1 MASPKSVLVHLDGGP
16 RGAETLRMAARI
28 AMRFDARLTAVFAA
42 EGPPLRA
49 SATDPAAAAALEY
62 QIEAELAMQADAQG
76 QVAVAEEECGLDIV
90 WRATT
95 RNAIRNVALH
105 ARHADL
111 LVMSQTNPGLL
122 PGIGL
127 SLPAG
132 VILAA
137 GRPVLMVP
145 YAGTFHGRGDS
156 VLIAWNAGREAARA
170 AADAMPFLR
179 AAREVNVVSLSPA
192 DEGDGDDVAG
202 ADIGLWLA
210 RHDIRVTVHERS
222 GRDPDVGPQL
232 LAMTADLGADML
244 VMGAYGH
251 SRTHEMVLGG
261 ATRTV
266 LGNMTVPTLMS
277 H

>member
-1 MASPKSVLVHLDGGP
+1 MGSPKSVLVHVDGGP
-16 RGAETLRMAARI
+16 RGAETLRLAARI
-28 AMRFDARLTAVFAA
+28 ATHFDARLTAVFAA
-42 EGPPLRA
+42 EGPPLLA
-49 SATDPAAAAALEY
+49 SATDLAAATLLDY
-62 QIEAELAMQADAQG
+62 QIEAELAMQADARA
-76 QVAVAEEECGLDIV
+76 QVAAAEAECGLDIE
-90 WRATT
+90 WRAAT
-95 RNAIRNVALH
+95 RNAMRNVVLH

-122 PGIGL
+122 PSIGL

-145 YAGTFHGRGDS
+145 YAGTFDGPGDS

-179 AAREVNVVSLSPA
+179 TAREVNVVSLSPG
-192 DEGDGDDVAG
+192 DEGEGGDVAG

-210 RHDIRVTVHERS
+210 RHDIRVTVHERR
-222 GRDPDVGPQL
+222 GRDPDVGRQL

-251 SRTHEMVLGG
+251 SRTTEMVLGG

-266 LGNMTVPTLMS
+266 LANMTVPTLMS